1 MERDYTTVV
10 QNEETN
16 GYEKKKKRGKIHN
29 AILNQYLYFAST
41 PKALK
46 KRRKNKTPHS
56 RTTCWF
62 INNYSSSACNP
73 LFCHLRHAF
82 IFSVSLQS
90 LRSNVVSASISCPAV
105 GLVTRKALKSPL
117 RRKHR

>member
-46 KRRKNKTPHS
+46 KKKE
-56 RTTCWF
+56 
-62 INNYSSSACNP
+62 
-73 LFCHLRHAF
+73 
-82 IFSVSLQS
+82 
-90 LRSNVVSASISCPAV
+90 
-105 GLVTRKALKSPL
+105 K
-117 RRKHR
+117 